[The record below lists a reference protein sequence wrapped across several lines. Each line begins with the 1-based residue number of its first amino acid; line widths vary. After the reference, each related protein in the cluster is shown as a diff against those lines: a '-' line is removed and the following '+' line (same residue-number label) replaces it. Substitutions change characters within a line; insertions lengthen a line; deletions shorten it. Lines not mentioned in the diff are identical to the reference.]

1 MKNRNTDNEIIS
13 TSVKLTF
20 LSMSVNVNVNVLN
33 SNQKYCQASCDGNV
47 SSRTVICHMSF
58 IRMKNLSPDIDFIKN
73 NAS

>member
-1 MKNRNTDNEIIS
+1 MKNRNTDNGIIS

-20 LSMSVNVNVNVLN
+20 LSMSVNVNVLN